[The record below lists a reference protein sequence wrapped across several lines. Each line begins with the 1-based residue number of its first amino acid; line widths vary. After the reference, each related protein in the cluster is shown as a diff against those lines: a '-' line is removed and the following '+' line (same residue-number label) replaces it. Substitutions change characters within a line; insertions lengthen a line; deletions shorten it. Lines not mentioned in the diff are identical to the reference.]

1 MGVTPGQVVRVDL
14 IEKNR
19 EERQEYKLREKM
31 IEKKHRALYKSM
43 MKGRAERMR
52 DVRALKRKRKLLDQQ
67 KSTEVQVS

>member
-1 MGVTPGQVVRVDL
+1 MGVAPGKVVKIDPV
-14 IEKNR
+14 EKRR

-52 DVRALKRKRKLLDQQ
+52 DVRVLKRKRKIIEQ
-67 KSTEVQVS
+67 KQTEVPC